1 MEKKLMIID
10 DEVLFGSLLVDVFA
24 KDDLKVT
31 YVSAGN
37 EALRYPLNDLYIV
50 DYYMPGMN
58 GLDTLAALH
67 QKFEKTVNAL
77 LITGYDSIHVEE
89 NYHEYEI
96 LAILQ
101 KPFKIA
107 YVKKL
112 VRDFF
117 KS

>member
-1 MEKKLMIID
+1 MVID
-10 DEVLFGSLLVDVFA
+10 DEALFGSLLVDVFA
-24 KDDLKVT
+24 KDDLQVT
-31 YVSAGN
+31 YVSTGY
-37 EALRYPLNDLYIV
+37 EALRHPLNDLYIV

-58 GLDTLAALH
+58 GLETLAALH
-67 QKFEKTVNAL
+67 QKFEKSIYAL
-77 LITGYDSIHVEE
+77 LITGYDTVPVDG